1 MRTSRPLM
9 SVQIL
14 LVDPDPQRATD
25 LSASLQHAGFM
36 VTRSSEFQDAMQL
49 VRSTP
54 PDLVITNVRL
64 GAYNGLHLIMRARA
78 EHPQIAAIAMTASHD
93 PVLEADAASFGA
105 EYTVAPWKD
114 PRPFVELVSR
124 LASAEPV

>member
-1 MRTSRPLM
+1 M

-14 LVDPDPQRATD
+14 LVDTDSQRAAQ
-25 LSASLQHAGFM
+25 LSAPLQHAGFL
-36 VTRSSEFQDAMQL
+36 VTRAAAFEDAMKR
-49 VRSTP
+49 VRAMP
-54 PDLVITNVRL
+54 PDLVITTVRL

-78 EHPQIAAIAMTASHD
+78 ERPQIAAIAISPVHD

-105 EYTVAPWKD
+105 EYAVAPWND
-114 PRPFVELVSR
+114 PKPFLDLVGR